1 MNQIIEC
8 SSSEVT
14 VTAHIKARWIK
25 GLKETGRWQKSN
37 PRATTVSGHINYR
50 LQGACCSGKGK
61 PPSSIRAHIWFQL
74 ESRRLGS
81 PGAKSRWQRHG
92 RGHHHPYG

>member
-50 LQGACCSGKGK
+50 LQGTEGDRKMAEEQPESHYCVW
-61 PPSSIRAHIWFQL
+61 AHQL
-74 ESRRLGS
+74 QT
-81 PGAKSRWQRHG
+81 A
-92 RGHHHPYG
+92 